1 MRLVWYL
8 FREQFATNL
17 TSDII
22 FCYFLCLSNTV
33 ITDIDCK
40 IRYDVDVD
48 NSIKLFDINASF
60 AGSEIL
66 FLRSIYSTVAT
77 IISSLN
83 SRKSIFEIWIF
94 QRLTNWPLYWHLFY
108 LHDRSFVNPSLHNS
122 LSPAPVLLFL
132 ISMNPKLNDNFLKYF
147 SAI

>member
-1 MRLVWYL
+1 MRSVWYL
-8 FREQFATNL
+8 FRAQFATNL

-108 LHDRSFVNPSLHNS
+108 LHDRCFVNPSLHKS

>member
-1 MRLVWYL
+1 MMFLQKL
-8 FREQFATNL
+8 LHTDL

-22 FCYFLCLSNTV
+22 FSYILFVFKDSMISNTV

-83 SRKSIFEIWIF
+83 SRKSIFEI
-94 QRLTNWPLYWHLFY
+94 
-108 LHDRSFVNPSLHNS
+108 
-122 LSPAPVLLFL
+122 
-132 ISMNPKLNDNFLKYF
+132 
-147 SAI
+147 